1 MATKRWRKGITTGTC
16 AAAAVK
22 AALLAWQG
30 EFPERVTVRSPQ
42 GALIEVPVAGA
53 SRLAGGGKAYVI
65 KDAGDD
71 PDITNGSEV
80 WAEVEP
86 GGDQI
91 ELRGGAG
98 IGTVTQPGL
107 AVPPGQPAI
116 NPGPRQM
123 IIAAAQESLPP
134 GQGAM
139 ITISIPAGAA
149 LAKRTLN
156 PLLGIEGGISV
167 LGTTGI
173 VEPMSEE
180 AFKHSLVPQIAVA
193 QVLGYEQIVF
203 VPGKMG
209 WNAAVGRYGLP
220 GKAVIQTSNFIGYML
235 EQAAERKL
243 RAVLLFGHIGK
254 LVKVAAGVFYT
265 HSKIADARME
275 TLAAY
280 AALLGASTAT
290 VRELLSLKTA
300 EAAIELIA
308 AQELTAIYPLL
319 AARASARAEQHV
331 YGDLTVG
338 TVLTTLSGGIL
349 GMDEAAR
356 MIGGGLGWN
365 INCLSSA
372 PGRATPPI

>member
-1 MATKRWRKGITTGTC
+1 MNTKKRWRKGITTGTC
-16 AAAAVK
+16 AAAAAK
-22 AALLAWQG
+22 AALLAWRG
-30 EFPERVTVRSPQ
+30 EFPSQVAVRSPQ
-42 GALIEVPVAGA
+42 GVMIAVPVAGA
-53 SRLAGGGKAYVI
+53 SRLAAGGKAYVI

-71 PDITNGSEV
+71 PDITHGTEV

-86 GGDQI
+86 GGEQI
-91 ELRGGAG
+91 ELRGGEG
-98 IGTVTQPGL
+98 IGRVTQPGL

-123 IIAAAQESLPP
+123 IIDAVKETLDP
-134 GQGAM
+134 GQGA
-139 ITISIPAGAA
+139 IVTISIPAGTT

-156 PLLGIEGGISV
+156 PMLGIEGGISI

-193 QVLGYEQIVF
+193 QALGYEQIVF
-203 VPGKMG
+203 VPGKIG
-209 WNAAVGRYGLP
+209 WNAAVDRCGLP

-235 EQAAERKL
+235 EQAAEMKL
-243 RAVLLFGHIGK
+243 RSVLLFGHIGK
-254 LVKVAAGVFYT
+254 IAKVAAGVFYT

-280 AALLGASTAT
+280 SAWLGASTDT
-290 VRELLSLKTA
+290 VREILALKTA

-308 AQELTAIYPLL
+308 AKGLDDIYPLL
-319 AARASARAEQHV
+319 ASRASQRAQQHV

-338 TVLTTLSGGIL
+338 TVLTTLNGAIL
-349 GMDEAAR
+349 GMDDMAKT
-356 MIGGGLGWN
+356 IGGELGWT
-365 INCLSSA
+365 IGSIS
-372 PGRATPPI
+372 